1 MNLPTGLSLT
11 LWSHDETPYALSP
24 VTWDP
29 SSLTGIAAGSGSELL
44 GVSPDTAD
52 STLAQVSNDGAEIGA
67 IIDSND
73 LLDGGTVPDGPM
85 PLTLEWVAPKSIMP
99 FANSTDQGLLFQA
112 DIQVPYVMQPGFQ
125 STVTSAQIV
134 LYLDLRDTTTGVNL
148 AYGLTVFD
156 SRGTS
161 APYFGVDDGT
171 GGTGATI
178 VTVPAGQTSPYD
190 VLVPGTAAFQ
200 GGPWTGWQTFALM
213 ITPATLEAAIAAAN
227 AGNPGTNLS
236 TNVANYELTNVSV
249 DAELEYFGQ
258 ANTFSY
264 SVSNFQVAE
273 VQDPASVT
281 VAMLPPVVEVPPR
294 QTPQQAA
301 ATPISGISLSESGG
315 VAGETFTVALS
326 DSYGDLSVNAT
337 GVTLGGLGNNSTD
350 LTITGSLSVVNA
362 ALATL
367 SDTDAVAQ
375 PDTIT
380 LSANDSFGNSS
391 VQQQITVDPTALLT
405 NVQVPP
411 LAGAPGPAPCF
422 LRGTRI
428 LTERGEIPVEALR
441 AGEDRVITRDGRPAQ
456 VVWIGWRELDGARH
470 PRPQDVMPVR
480 VLAGALAPGQP
491 RRDLRLS
498 PDHAL
503 ALGGVLIPV
512 RYLLNGATVVQ
523 EARPGRIAYY
533 HVELDRHDI
542 LLAEGTAAES
552 YLDTGNRGAFTEGA
566 GATQPLSALRPR
578 RCGGIAH
585 LGRGR
590 LCAAGRGG
598 AGAGAGAGRHR
609 GAGAGARLSGDARPG
624 PARDRG
630 RARAGA
636 AAARPRLAGGAAAG
650 RGTCPPAVAHGR
662 AAAPRRPRRR
672 SAPARHRR
680 RGAASRRRRA
690 GARRCAAG
698 RRLARARTRLLLDRR
713 RGGDRCAAGAPPH
726 AAHRHDRNL
735 LAGRRTGG
743 GAAATGDLPPMSH
756 PPEFDANSES
766 QKQSIGQATRICL
779 VITKMARRER
789 IGVDRQA
796 SCLRR
801 LEKQFQRKD

>member
-52 STLAQVSNDGAEIGA
+52 LTLAQVSNDGAEIGA

-249 DAELEYFGQ
+249 DAELEDFGQ

-456 VVWIGWRELDGARH
+456 VVWIGWRELDGARQ

-491 RRDLRLS
+491 RRDLQLS

-542 LLAEGTAAES
+542 LLAEGAAAES

-566 GATQPLSALRPR
+566 GATHLYPRFAPGDAAALRIWAEA
-578 RCGGIAH
+578 G
-585 LGRGR
+585 
-590 LCAAGRGG
+590 CAPLVVA
-598 AGAGAGAGRHR
+598 
-609 GAGAGARLSGDARPG
+609 G
-624 PARDRG
+624 PALAQARAAIAVRAQALGYRLTRDPDLHATADG
-630 RARAGA
+630 RALALRRRDLVWQAALPPGA
-636 AAARPRLAGGAAAG
+636 KHVRLLSL
-650 RGTCPPAVAHGR
+650 HGR

-690 GARRCAAG
+690 AARRCTAG

-713 RGGDRCAAGAPPH
+713 RGDGRCAAGAPPR

-735 LAGRRTGG
+735 LAGRTTGG
-743 GAAATGDLPPMSH
+743 AAAATGDLPPMSH
-756 PPEFDANSES
+756 PPELMPKSEL
-766 QKQSIGQATRICL
+766 QKQSIGQATRIL
-779 VITKMARRER
+779 LSYHEDGA
-789 IGVDRQA
+789 
-796 SCLRR
+796 
-801 LEKQFQRKD
+801 